1 MKDIFLDTIT
11 HLASN
16 NDVLGLTKMRKIFE
30 GLIANDICFDD
41 VSLIELTELIDEIIS
56 VTNANKLPV
65 KIDTLPIYKLIKD
78 N

>member
-1 MKDIFLDTIT
+1 
-11 HLASN
+11 
-16 NDVLGLTKMRKIFE
+16 MRKNFE